1 MFRRDY
7 PVELSLTL
15 LQGAATDSFANWRG
29 LFSDWRRVGVKA
41 EDQVTVWIGT
51 ARGGRVK
58 AVRSERHRNIVSVV
72 VRYPPT
78 TFTIIATLVVS

>member
-1 MFRRDY
+1 M
-7 PVELSLTL
+7 
-15 LQGAATDSFANWRG
+15 
-29 LFSDWRRVGVKA
+29 
-41 EDQVTVWIGT
+41 VWIGT